1 MFYGKVS
8 LRTDASLSKISLIQ
22 GKKIVQLTRTV
33 IKSSAIDEKRK

>member
-22 GKKIVQLTRTV
+22 GKKN
-33 IKSSAIDEKRK
+33 SATYSNRYKILSNR